1 MNKHSF
7 RSFLFPPVYYYVFPR
22 KKSYSP
28 LSPEIPRMLL
38 NVITAERERERKAKL
53 LQFSIG
59 HFLGWNRCNVSK
71 EPAFNRGGEPSCYE
85 VAFTTLLGLGKESW
99 FRKQCGPFHH
109 ILYRIKRAYILNS
122 IDPSYFLAPRLYDEL
137 ERRNKPISIDRHT
150 VYHYSRAHNPV
161 SY

>member
-1 MNKHSF
+1 MLARN
-7 RSFLFPPVYYYVFPR
+7 L
-22 KKSYSP
+22 
-28 LSPEIPRMLL
+28 LSTE
-38 NVITAERERERKAKL
+38 EE
-53 LQFSIG
+53 
-59 HFLGWNRCNVSK
+59 
-71 EPAFNRGGEPSCYE
+71 SCYE